1 MIALNDEIAL
11 VQTLDFIT
19 PIVGDPFI
27 FGAIAAA
34 NSLSDVFAMGGEVLS
49 AMNIMSFDSL
59 HHKSE
64 IAKEIMA
71 GGASKIFESGGV
83 LAGGHS
89 VRGSELFY
97 GLSVTGKVARDGFW
111 ANNTARV
118 GNALILTKPL
128 GSGVLSTALKNGALN
143 EAWRDEMIE
152 QMSTLNLRAMRVLR
166 QFSVSGATDV
176 TGFGFL
182 GHLGEMLNPSV
193 EFEIY
198 GSAVPLMS
206 GVRECINAGFVPGGS
221 MSNRDFASVPV
232 KESSDEVL
240 MSALYD
246 AQTSGGLLVAL
257 PEKQAQS
264 ALNAL
269 KNEGYEQA
277 SIVGLA
283 LTPKSQKR
291 IIIK

>member
-1 MIALNDEIAL
+1 M
-11 VQTLDFIT
+11 
-19 PIVGDPFI
+19 GDPFV
-27 FGAIAAA
+27 FGQIAAA

-89 VRGSELFY
+89 VRGAELFY
-97 GLSVTGKVARDGFW
+97 GLSVTGKVARDAFW
-111 ANNTARV
+111 ANNTACV
-118 GNALILTKPL
+118 GDALILTKAL

-143 EAWRDEMIE
+143 EALRDEMIE
-152 QMSTLNLRAMRVLR
+152 QMSMLNLRAMRALR
-166 QFSVSGATDV
+166 QFSVKAATDV

-198 GSAVPLMS
+198 GSKIPLMA
-206 GVRECINAGFVPGGS
+206 GVKESISSGFVPGGS
-221 MSNRDFASVPV
+221 MSNRDFASAIVS
-232 KESSDEVL
+232 ESEDEIL

-257 PEKQAQS
+257 PEKEAQN

-269 KNEGYEQA
+269 KNEGYEKA